1 MENVIKQITTSKLF
15 NNVNID
21 DIENLLNNINYRII
35 NLVKNEYVFDSFTN
49 SDYIGIILSGNI
61 NIEKIL
67 PSGKSVFMYS
77 KRKGDIFGEVAA
89 FSNTK
94 HYPCNVISQTKTS
107 LILFHKLEFFKL
119 LELNSNV
126 LNNFLSLICDKT
138 FSLNNRVATLSFTS
152 AKEKIVHS
160 LLNDFTIDDNLTI
173 RLPFSKQ
180 CWATTLNIS
189 RASLYRELDILSK
202 DLIISFIKSNTIKIL
217 NIAKLE
223 EVLNIL

>member
-89 FSNTK
+89 FSKTK
-94 HYPCNVISQTKTS
+94 HYPCNVISQSKTS

-138 FSLNNRVATLSFTS
+138 FSLNNRVATLS
-152 AKEKIVHS
+152 
-160 LLNDFTIDDNLTI
+160 
-173 RLPFSKQ
+173 
-180 CWATTLNIS
+180 
-189 RASLYRELDILSK
+189 LYRELDILSK
-202 DLIISFIKSNTIKIL
+202 DLVISFIKSNTIKIL